1 MHAHICRVATIA
13 FITIDRC
20 SDVCMPQ
27 TLKKEAMNFRH
38 IQNEDLVS
46 CNKLVVM
53 AVAALASSTGV
64 AAGTTFA
71 SSPAGGT

>member
-1 MHAHICRVATIA
+1 
-13 FITIDRC
+13 
-20 SDVCMPQ
+20 
-27 TLKKEAMNFRH
+27 MNFRH